1 MMRNIAQNAAYEAA
15 RISIVEGATNQEGIA
30 EAERI
35 LGRIGAQ
42 GVTIDVNE
50 GVDFDIDTDV
60 VTVRI
65 EIPMQD
71 NAFFFP
77 MFYEDKM
84 IVAES
89 SMRTERYNGFY
100 NADLE

>member
-15 RISIVEGATNQEGIA
+15 RVAIVEGATNAEGVA

-35 LGRIGAQ
+35 LARIGAQ
-42 GVTIDVNE
+42 GASISINSGQE
-50 GVDFDIDTDV
+50 FDIDTDAV
-60 VTVRI
+60 VARI
-65 EIPMQD
+65 EIPMEQ

-77 MFYEDKM
+77 MFYEDKT

-100 NADLE
+100 DSNLN